1 VQRCGGLEETPNFC
15 NTENSRETGC
25 ALRAQEREGVPIALE
40 DVLREAA
47 DAAGADTHGR
57 WGEAIDVFAVQEGV
71 LECWFGEQV
80 RRFAR
85 ELSQQASLTDI
96 SLLSPFSLTT
106 ALQCSNHV
114 LTQRGHEMS
123 PFVS

>member
-1 VQRCGGLEETPNFC
+1 MCGLRPNQRQ
-15 NTENSRETGC
+15 S
-25 ALRAQEREGVPIALE
+25 VPIPLE
-40 DVLREAA
+40 DVLIEEA
-47 DAAGADTHGR
+47 DATVADAHGS